1 MGTSTVE
8 KFAIELGLPIDLL
21 LEQLKSAG
29 VDKAAASDEIVEAD
43 KAALLNFLRNSH
55 GADQKPKS
63 KITLTRKQSTEIRK
77 TDSEGRARTIQVE
90 VRKKRTLV
98 KPQQEKKTH
107 NVSEEVEP
115 KKPEATVEVVDN
127 LQKNIRD
134 DEAKRHSALA
144 EIQAAEII
152 KKQTP
157 ITEPKKEEPA
167 NDGILH
173 RPASKIGV
181 KAEKDKKPK
190 EKWVDRTIK
199 KRPVRA
205 RNDSGKIGR
214 RSAKT
219 KNKSRDDEENFTA
232 PLDPIVRDVLVPETI
247 SVADLAHKMA
257 VKAAEVIKTLMGMGM
272 MVTINQILDQD
283 TAIIVVEEMGHKP
296 EAAIENDPESLLDSD
311 ETIDAIVETRPPVVT
326 VMGHVDHGKTSLLD
340 YIRTTKVA
348 SGEAGGITQHIGAYH
363 VETTKGMVTF
373 LDTPG
378 HAAFS
383 EMRARGA
390 KSTDVVVLAVAADD
404 GVMPQTI
411 EAINHSKAANVP
423 LIIAINKIDKPDANS
438 EKVKSELLTY
448 EVIPEEL
455 GGDAMFVEV
464 SAITGQGIDN
474 LLDAIL
480 LQAEVLELKAPI
492 NTPAKGVV
500 VEGRLD
506 KGRGPVTTLLVQSG
520 VLNPSDII
528 LAGTAFGRVRGMI
541 DEIGN
546 KVSRAGPSIPVEV
559 IGLSGVPNAG
569 EEFIVLNDEKKARE
583 IAMFRQGKFRD
594 VKFAKQQASKLEN
607 IFDQIADGEVKVLP
621 LIIKSDVQGSYEA
634 LAGSLQKL
642 STDEVRVNVIHS
654 AVGAVNESD
663 INLATA
669 SNAVVLA
676 FNVRADGGARKLAAN
691 LEVDVRYYSIIYEA
705 VDEVKSALSGLLSPE
720 RKEVALGLVE
730 IRDIFKASKIG
741 TIAGCFVLE
750 GLIRKNSKIRI
761 LRDNV
766 VIYDGELD
774 SLKRFKED
782 AKEVKANYECG
793 LSIQNFNDI
802 NVGDQIE
809 VYETVEVARKL

>member
-1 MGTSTVE
+1 
-8 KFAIELGLPIDLL
+8 
-21 LEQLKSAG
+21 
-29 VDKAAASDEIVEAD
+29 
-43 KAALLNFLRNSH
+43 
-55 GADQKPKS
+55 
-63 KITLTRKQSTEIRK
+63 
-77 TDSEGRARTIQVE
+77 
-90 VRKKRTLV
+90 
-98 KPQQEKKTH
+98 
-107 NVSEEVEP
+107 
-115 KKPEATVEVVDN
+115 
-127 LQKNIRD
+127 
-134 DEAKRHSALA
+134 
-144 EIQAAEII
+144 
-152 KKQTP
+152 
-157 ITEPKKEEPA
+157 
-167 NDGILH
+167 
-173 RPASKIGV
+173 
-181 KAEKDKKPK
+181 
-190 EKWVDRTIK
+190 
-199 KRPVRA
+199 
-205 RNDSGKIGR
+205 
-214 RSAKT
+214 
-219 KNKSRDDEENFTA
+219 
-232 PLDPIVRDVLVPETI
+232 
-247 SVADLAHKMA
+247 
-257 VKAAEVIKTLMGMGM
+257 
-272 MVTINQILDQD
+272 
-283 TAIIVVEEMGHKP
+283 
-296 EAAIENDPESLLDSD
+296 
-311 ETIDAIVETRPPVVT
+311 
-326 VMGHVDHGKTSLLD
+326 
-340 YIRTTKVA
+340 
-348 SGEAGGITQHIGAYH
+348 
-363 VETTKGMVTF
+363 
-373 LDTPG
+373 
-378 HAAFS
+378 
-383 EMRARGA
+383 MRARGA
-390 KSTDVVVLAVAADD
+390 KATDVVVLAVAADD

-438 EKVKSELLTY
+438 EKVKGELLTH

-480 LQAEVLELKAPI
+480 LQAEVLELKASI

-520 VLNPSDII
+520 ILNPSDII
-528 LAGTAFGRVRGMI
+528 LAGTAFGRVRAMI
-541 DEIGN
+541 DEVGG
-546 KVSRAGPSIPVEV
+546 KVSKAGPSIPVEV

-720 RKEVALGLVE
+720 RKEVTLGLVE

-741 TIAGCFVLE
+741 TIAGCYVLE